1 MRPALTIRASFA
13 DTRRE
18 NQSQHPKAKM
28 IRACSSST
36 RKRVEAMRITEVITT
51 PRSPRQNAYVERV
64 IGSIRRECLDHMVV
78 FNDRHLRRLL
88 SLYFD
93 HHRTLTHLSLDK
105 DCP

>member
-1 MRPALTIRASFA
+1 
-13 DTRRE
+13 
-18 NQSQHPKAKM
+18 
-28 IRACSSST
+28 
-36 RKRVEAMRITEVITT
+36 MRITEVITT